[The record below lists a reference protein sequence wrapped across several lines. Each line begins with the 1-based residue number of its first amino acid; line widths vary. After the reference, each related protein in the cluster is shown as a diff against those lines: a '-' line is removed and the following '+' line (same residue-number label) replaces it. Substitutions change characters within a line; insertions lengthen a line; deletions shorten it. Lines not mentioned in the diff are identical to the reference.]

1 MIKIFAYG
9 ANDFVH
15 QFPKLDSPCHKC
27 GDDLEEE
34 SAKKFHTLKN
44 SFLNVIPANDRRCTT
59 GTGNGWKT
67 SGQNK
72 RGIRGRGQKR
82 KAVLMNLDLKKFRPR
97 SIGET
102 PESLAN
108 WLADSRPAWNQL
120 IATLRIKRQSKK
132 QKQAKWLLDDDNWV
146 ILCVLN
152 SYNMCWPKMPP
163 EGRRFFSRRKF
174 STFIFDQ
181 NKNTGLYV
189 LF

>member
-1 MIKIFAYG
+1 MLSQQMIADG
-9 ANDFVH
+9 
-15 QFPKLDSPCHKC
+15 P
-27 GDDLEEE
+27 
-34 SAKKFHTLKN
+34 
-44 SFLNVIPANDRRCTT
+44 
-59 GTGNGWKT
+59 GNGWKT

-132 QKQAKWLLDDDNWV
+132 QKQAKWLLDDGNWV
-146 ILCVLN
+146 ILCFSN
-152 SYNMCWPKMPP
+152 SYNTCWPKMPP
-163 EGRRFFSRRKF
+163 EGRRFFSAFFISKLDIYVSNF
-174 STFIFDQ
+174 SAICERASFLPQIWGRENILQFRMP
-181 NKNTGLYV
+181 
-189 LF
+189 

>member
-1 MIKIFAYG
+1 MISYTNSQKSSASERRTMVLT
-9 ANDFVH
+9 DFG
-15 QFPKLDSPCHKC
+15 FIPCHKC

-59 GTGNGWKT
+59 GPGNGWKT

-146 ILCVLN
+146 ILCFLN
-152 SYNMCWPKMPP
+152 SYNTCWPKMPP
-163 EGRRFFSRRKF
+163 EGRRFFSCPF
-174 STFIFDQ
+174 H
-181 NKNTGLYV
+181 
-189 LF
+189 